1 MVHFPIGSGHVR
13 LIYPIQIF
21 SPFRGVEGA
30 HGAFSNGAWAVG
42 GGIFSSQKMTIL
54 GVLMSTVYPWTCVGV
69 PVRAQAGW
77 GWV

>member
-1 MVHFPIGSGHVR
+1 MFVIWTNSFCSRLEDRDAPPEAYWVVSFFPKDD
-13 LIYPIQIF
+13 
-21 SPFRGVEGA
+21 
-30 HGAFSNGAWAVG
+30 N
-42 GGIFSSQKMTIL
+42 L